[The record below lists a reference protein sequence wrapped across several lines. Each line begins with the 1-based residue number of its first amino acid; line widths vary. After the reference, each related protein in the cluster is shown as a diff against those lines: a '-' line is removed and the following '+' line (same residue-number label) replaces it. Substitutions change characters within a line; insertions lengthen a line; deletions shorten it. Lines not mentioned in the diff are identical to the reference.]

1 MESSYYF
8 FTTCTT
14 YEMVYWYPQY
24 PHPLLYTSFFPNW
37 CQNFSML
44 IIQWTDCMTIVTF
57 RRWLENVTA
66 RCWNTHLVIFHWN
79 DVKISRYVQKT
90 LSHTTT
96 WNIIN
101 FLISRTFK
109 IKDFKGHYLKLV
121 VLQDYTQFAFTNIV
135 YFTKK
140 IFLRS
145 KSTSLTEVVN
155 FLIFVTFKIKD
166 FEGHYFK
173 PVVLQGYT

>member
-1 MESSYYF
+1 MESSYDF

-14 YEMVYWYPQY
+14 YEMVYWYPLY

-79 DVKISRYVQKT
+79 DVNISRYYVQKT

-135 YFTKK
+135 YFNKN
-140 IFLRS
+140 IFEVQEHITNWSSQLPHICDLQNQGFWRS
-145 KSTSLTEVVN
+145 LLQTSGTSR
-155 FLIFVTFKIKD
+155 
-166 FEGHYFK
+166 
-173 PVVLQGYT
+173 